1 MKRFTE
7 EELARAN
14 SVDLLAYVRSRGYAV
29 KRMGR
34 QHCLAEHDSLVIEGN
49 KWYWFSQRTG
59 GKTIDFLVK
68 YEKIPFVEAVHTLLG
83 DAVQKMTGPMKRA
96 ERSAAN
102 ADKPRKLML
111 LPVAERND
119 EAIAY
124 LQGRGIPMELIQ
136 RCIDEIRLYQAD
148 TYWRRKEDGS
158 YEELPGKQVV
168 FVGYDADYTPRYACS
183 RSLQGSGKHEA
194 YGSDKSYAFALP
206 APEPECKVIW
216 VFESAIDAL
225 SHAALCKQGGNP
237 WPAHRLSLG
246 GLSPLA
252 LERYLAEHPAIRY
265 VNLGLDNDEQGRRA
279 AQAITASLA
288 GRYIAFHHPPR
299 HGKDYNDELVFQLR
313 TRSREAE
320 R

>member
-68 YEKIPFVEAVHTLLG
+68 YEKIPFVEAVRTLLG
-83 DAVQKMTGPMKRA
+83 DSVQKMTEPLKQAVRRT
-96 ERSAAN
+96 ED

-111 LPVAERND
+111 PPIAEQND

-124 LQGRGIPMELIQ
+124 LRGRGISMELIQ
-136 RCIDEIRLYQAD
+136 LCVDEIRLYQAD

-206 APEPECKVIW
+206 APEPECKVLW

-237 WPAHRLSLG
+237 WPAHR
-246 GLSPLA
+246 LSPLA